1 MRANRFTLLLGAILA
16 LGVVACEP
24 HRNPSGGATKIT
36 PSVDER
42 GVLLLDGLGDLG
54 PEIQAAM
61 GTAEDRA
68 ARAPYS
74 PEGWPI
80 NRGDVVSFSRYQ
92 ELQGEY
98 GEWLGVRAAF
108 WVGKLVF
115 GAQWTFSHED
125 NGSFYPDMEYIGH
138 FPEKTKHED
147 WPDHL
152 PAHLLTRNLLTAAGL
167 TEIGESVFKLRGG
180 SLTNIEELKL
190 IWTRARWL
198 EGYTGEEDQ

>member
-1 MRANRFTLLLGAILA
+1 MRANRFTLMMAAILA

-24 HRNPSGGATKIT
+24 HRNPSGGRTEVT
-36 PSVDER
+36 PRVDEE

-54 PEIQAAM
+54 PHIQAAM

-68 ARAPYS
+68 ARAAYS
-74 PEGWPI
+74 PEDWPLWP
-80 NRGDVVSFSRYQ
+80 GDVVSNGRLG
-92 ELQGEY
+92 ELDGEF
-98 GEWLGVRAAF
+98 GSWLGVRHPF
-108 WVGKLVF
+108 WVGDMVF
-115 GAQWTFSHED
+115 GARWTFSHED
-125 NGSFYPDMEYIGH
+125 NGSFWPDMEYIGH

-147 WPDHL
+147 WPEHL

-167 TEIGESVFKLRGG
+167 AEIGESVFKLRGG